1 MSSQVYP
8 VLPGISFSVDKTPMW
23 NTMRKQ
29 TPSGRSYRGT
39 FQTTPRWQ
47 YKLSYEFLRDT
58 VAFPELKTLASFY
71 NLMYGG
77 YDTFLFTDPDD
88 NAVVA
93 QTIGTGNASNKV
105 FQLVRTMGSFTEPV
119 YDVNGTPSIYLNGVL
134 QSSGYTISSTGVVTF
149 TAAPG
154 SGVAVTWTGS
164 YYWRCAFDDD
174 TLTLSKFMTQ
184 LWEAKTVKFTTV
196 KP

>member
-1 MSSQVYP
+1 MSSQTYP
-8 VLPGISFSVDKTPMW
+8 ILPGITFGVEKTPMW
-23 NTMRKQ
+23 NTMRKM

-39 FQTTPRWQ
+39 FQTSPRWQ

-58 VAFPELKTLASFY
+58 AALPELKTLASFF
-71 NLMYGG
+71 NLMSGG
-77 YDTFLFTDPDD
+77 FDTFLFTDPDD
-88 NAVVA
+88 NAVAA
-93 QTIGTGNASNKV
+93 QTIGIGNASNKN
-105 FQLVRTMGSFTEPV
+105 FQLVRTMGVYTEPV

-134 QSSGYTISSTGVVTF
+134 QGSGYTINSTGLVVF
-149 TAAPG
+149 TTAPG
-154 SGVAVTWTGS
+154 SGVTVSWAGS
-164 YYWRCAFDDD
+164 FYWRCAFDDD